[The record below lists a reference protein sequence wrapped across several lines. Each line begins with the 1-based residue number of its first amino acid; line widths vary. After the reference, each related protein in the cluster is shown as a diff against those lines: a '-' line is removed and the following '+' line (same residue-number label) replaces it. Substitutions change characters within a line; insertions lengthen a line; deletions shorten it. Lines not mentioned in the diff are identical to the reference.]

1 MKKYSKFLP
10 YPLLLLTLILYL
22 YQLNTSS
29 RLQAELVSAN
39 TSQENLKGDLQLL
52 QLKTDGDELFFAGE
66 IDKATNLYKQYES
79 ETQENIIDN
88 RLNWYNAFD
97 STSRELLLSAQ
108 RMSDELKQVRS
119 ELVQNEKRLLENE
132 DAFNSKNQQLL
143 VFENRVK
150 SIKDSLISLCNS
162 EKESL
167 AKVKTIDTL
176 SFLSSKNY
184 KIRYLGGIKSGKA
197 NGMGSGMWSTG
208 GYYYGAWV
216 NNMRHGKGVYY
227 WKDGEHYIGEYKND
241 IREGVGS
248 YYWNNG
254 ERYEGSWKADQRNG
268 FGTLYDPT
276 GKVKF
281 KGNWVNDQPMN

>member
-10 YPLLLLTLILYL
+10 YPLLLLALILYL

-29 RLQAELVSAN
+29 RLQTQLLSAN
-39 TSQENLKGDLQLL
+39 TSEEDLKGNLQLL
-52 QLKTDGDELFFAGE
+52 QLKTDGDEFFFAGE

-79 ETQENIIDN
+79 QTRENIIEN

-97 STSRELLLSAQ
+97 STSRELLLSAEQ
-108 RMSDELKQVRS
+108 MRDELTMVRS
-119 ELVQNEKRLLENE
+119 ELNARGKLLLENE
-132 DAFNSKNQQLL
+132 NIIESKSQQLL
-143 VFENRVK
+143 VYEKRIK
-150 SIKDSLISLCNS
+150 SIKDSLISLCNQ

-167 AKVKTIDTL
+167 SKAKTIDTL
-176 SFLSSKNY
+176 SFLSSKSH
-184 KIRYLGGIKSGKA
+184 KIRYLGDLKSGKA
-197 NGMGSGMWSTG
+197 NGRGSGMWSTG
-208 GYYYGAWV
+208 GYYYGAWS
-216 NNMRHGKGVYY
+216 NNMRHGKGVYH

-276 GKVKF
+276 GKVKY
-281 KGNWVNDQPMN
+281 KGNWVNDHPMN